1 MEKEKNDA
9 REENTTVSTISQ
21 RRRLRRHAAQLG
33 NTADTIELLSRPQSA
48 AERGPI

>member
-1 MEKEKNDA
+1 MRAKKTRHGKRFDD
-9 REENTTVSTISQ
+9 RSQ

-48 AERGPI
+48 PERGPI